1 MNKFLGL
8 SPQARYVLV
17 LRGKFSEVSG
27 QLKIM
32 SDKAGK
38 LTIGELMK
46 LEEAA
51 NA

>member
-1 MNKFLGL
+1 MNKFLAL

-17 LRGKFSEVSG
+17 LRGRNVLE
-27 QLKIM
+27 QLRLAAE
-32 SDKAGK
+32 KAPN